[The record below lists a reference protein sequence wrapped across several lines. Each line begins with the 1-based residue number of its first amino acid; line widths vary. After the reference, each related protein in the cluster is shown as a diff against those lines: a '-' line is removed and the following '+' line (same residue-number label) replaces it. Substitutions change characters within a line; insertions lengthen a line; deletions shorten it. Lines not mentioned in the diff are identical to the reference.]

1 MQIVAAAILGIVQGL
16 TEFLPIS
23 SSAHLIIVPWVLGW
37 EPEGLAFD
45 VSLHV
50 GTAAAVIAY
59 FWRDW
64 VILTREVLLGL
75 SQRNPL
81 GNAHRRLGWFI
92 VVGTLPAAAAGL
104 ALDKYIEEH
113 LRAPAVPVAT
123 LVLFG
128 LLLYLA
134 ERWGKQSRNL
144 EQFTWS
150 DALWIGISQAVA
162 LIPGV
167 SRSGVTISAALLKHV
182 DRPSAAR
189 FSFLLSTP
197 IIVGAGLLEG
207 WRALATSS
215 SGAVVAGAAAMDYTV
230 LVIGTL
236 TSAIT
241 GFLCIRYF
249 LRYLRT
255 RGLLP
260 FVIYRFILASVI
272 LIMLGV
278 RY

>member
-1 MQIVAAAILGIVQGL
+1 MQILAAAILGIVQGL

-23 SSAHLIIVPWVLGW
+23 SSAHLIIVPWIVGW

-45 VSLHV
+45 ISLHV
-50 GTAAAVIAY
+50 GTAIAVLVY

-64 VILTREVLLGL
+64 IILAREMLLGL
-75 SQRNPL
+75 TRRQPL

-104 ALDKYIEEH
+104 ALGDYVEEY
-113 LRAPAVPVAT
+113 LRTPAIPVAT
-123 LVLFG
+123 LVIFG
-128 LLLYLA
+128 ILLYVA
-134 ERWGKQSRNL
+134 ERWSKQSRNL
-144 EQFTWS
+144 EHLTWTDS
-150 DALWIGISQAVA
+150 LWIGISQAIA

-167 SRSGVTISAALLKHV
+167 SRSGITISAAMLKHV
-182 DRPSAAR
+182 DRSSAAR

-207 WRALATSS
+207 WRVLDPLR
-215 SGAVVAGAAAMDYTV
+215 SGAAGSGASMMDFWILAV
-230 LVIGTL
+230 GTL
-236 TSAIT
+236 TSAVT

-255 RGLLP
+255 NSLVP
-260 FVIYRFILASVI
+260 FVIYRFALAAVI
-272 LIMLGV
+272 LILVSV
-278 RY
+278 RA